1 MNGIN
6 CQFQLLISRLYNNSP
21 QKNKKRRRGVAK
33 KQKKEERSGKKTKKG
48 GVIGEKKI
56 VKDNFSVRIRAAVW
70 VYIFENILNNSKFK
84 MQKSSY

>member
-1 MNGIN
+1 MVNTIGMNGIN
-6 CQFQLLISRLYNNSP
+6 CQLLISRL
-21 QKNKKRRRGVAK
+21 GHIIIHLFHAK
-33 KQKKEERSGKKTKKG
+33 KQKKKG

-56 VKDNFSVRIRAAVW
+56 VKDNYSVRIRAAVW